1 MIECFFDGA
10 CEPLN
15 PGGTM
20 SCGMIICENGKVIWQ
35 HGRIVLPK
43 KEALKK
49 SSTNNCAEYAA
60 LWCLLQ
66 ELIRRNL
73 KNFKI
78 IIKGDSQLV
87 INQMW
92 GTWGMNAGA
101 YIPLALKCKEFLIQ
115 FTNLT
120 GQWIPREENY
130 LADSLSKSALEK
142 VGIKSR
148 KWK

>member
-1 MIECFFDGA
+1 MA
-10 CEPLN
+10 HVSEPCN
-15 PGGTM
+15 PGGVM
-20 SCGMIICENGKVIWQ
+20 SCGMAIFLQDGNVLWR
-35 HGRIVLPK
+35 HGQIVKPK
-43 KEALKK
+43 EGAQKEE
-49 SSTNNCAEYAA
+49 STNNCAEYAG
-60 LWCLLQ
+60 LWILVQ
-66 ELIRRNL
+66 ELLRRNL
-73 KNFKI
+73 QEEEI
-78 IIKGDSQLV
+78 LIHGDSQLV

-101 YIPLALKCKEFLIQ
+101 YIPLALKCKELLIQ
-115 FTNLT
+115 FTNLM